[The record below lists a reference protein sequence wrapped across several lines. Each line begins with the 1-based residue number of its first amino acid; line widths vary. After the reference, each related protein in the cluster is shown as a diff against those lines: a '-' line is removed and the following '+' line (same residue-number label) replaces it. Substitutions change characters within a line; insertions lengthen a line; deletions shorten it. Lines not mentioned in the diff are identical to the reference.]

1 MRRGVFGIASFMK
14 SRGLRTKFLLPLF
27 VAVATPPHSPLS
39 ARTIPASWSD
49 FDPAGGA
56 ASGTLGPLRVTASQA
71 LSASPLAADLT
82 GTDFSAAPLGVS
94 QGLVEYEEQSDFR
107 IALNRPV
114 DGLMLYLVGWR
125 SRTYT
130 FSRPFTILSGLGG
143 VSVSGNSLTT
153 PVGFTS
159 GIIRFDDPVSSF
171 VVNNPAGSASRQD
184 LTLAVIKERTLV
196 SLDRDRSLSSG
207 ASITLRGSASATFS
221 VKRVLVR
228 AGHKAPRAAR
238 LSNGGRNWRFRLRP
252 EQGLTRVRYQAV
264 GFDGSK
270 SVAGH
275 VRVGKVLGRISLL

>member
-1 MRRGVFGIASFMK
+1 MK
-14 SRGLRTKFLLPLF
+14 SRGPRSKFLLPLI
-27 VAVATPPHSPLS
+27 VAVAALPHSPLP
-39 ARTIPASWSD
+39 ARTIPAVWSV
-49 FDPAGGA
+49 FDPAGGT

-94 QGLVEYEEQSDFR
+94 QGLVEYQEQSDFR

-125 SRTYT
+125 AHTYT
-130 FSRPFTILSGLGG
+130 FNRPFTILSGLGG
-143 VSVSGNSLTT
+143 ATVAGNTLTT

-159 GIIRFDDPVSSF
+159 GIIRFDDPVSTF
-171 VVNNPAGSASRQD
+171 AVDNPAGSASRQD

-196 SLDRDRSLSSG
+196 SLDRDRSRSG
-207 ASITLRGSASATFS
+207 AASITLRGSASATFS
-221 VKRVLVR
+221 VKRVLVK
-228 AGHKAPRAAR
+228 AGRKAPRPAR

-252 EQGLTRVRYQAV
+252 EQGLTRVRYQAF

-270 SVAGH
+270 SAAGH
-275 VRVGKVLGRISLL
+275 VRIGKVLGRISLL